1 MHGGAALGADYLHGV
16 IALVSGS
23 SLPPPTLRGRIIESD
38 VQPGVRY
45 QLDRH
50 VGEGGMGVAYLAW
63 REAPDGVQPVV
74 VKVVTPGAYGDQV
87 SPELVA
93 QKEAVALGRLNEC
106 VPTCPFVV
114 RFVDTGS
121 TKLFGSRSTP
131 WIAIEYVHGGV
142 EGTTLDDRLM
152 YSLHKTGF
160 AFDSGRTA
168 HALRCLAAG
177 LSAIH
182 GVGVI
187 HRDLT
192 PGNVL
197 CCGFGETEIFKI
209 SDFGLARPT
218 GLGRTFAGLGLG
230 TPGFAAPEQVVQG
243 ETALGFHTDVFAL
256 ASILFTMLTNEPL
269 FEGDSPLLVY
279 ELTRGRERRSIV
291 SSANLSPELRERP
304 EACRAIDAAI
314 ARATALEPALR
325 PATADEFAASVLPW
339 LADQLGPPRS
349 SRRLMSSMLSLAAPA
364 DLAGFDWKIRHRP
377 RDDMIIQSASWDTD
391 GHCFAFT
398 PRGPFFWS
406 GEAWLGAKSALRDLP
421 RGMGFTRRYEA
432 GGWLVGGSG
441 GTLAVCTTAGVRD
454 LVLYPDS
461 SLEFLDANGRFD
473 DLITAVGRRP
483 GQPPLL
489 LAMSSRRWIK
499 PFVLEGVQ
507 NVSGLL
513 RLDDARWVVCGRLL
527 DGHGFAAIYTP
538 LQWELTPLNVP
549 LTRAFLGG
557 SSNVER
563 ELALVVGSNG
573 VALHI
578 EREQCNFTVVQGAPD
593 LSAGAVDVLDREWV
607 ASLSTIWTRDSRS
620 GQAFMPAWQ
629 DATFQAPFVSLM
641 ADAGLLRAMSADGG
655 IVEGRRGL
663 TVERK
668 R

>member
-1 MHGGAALGADYLHGV
+1 MV
-16 IALVSGS
+16 
-23 SLPPPTLRGRIIESD
+23 
-38 VQPGVRY
+38 
-45 QLDRH
+45 
-50 VGEGGMGVAYLAW
+50 YLAW

-74 VKVVTPGAYGDQV
+74 VKVVTPGIYGDQV

-114 RFVDTGS
+114 RFVDTGA
-121 TKLFGSRSTP
+121 TLLFGKRPTP

-152 YSLHKTGF
+152 YSVHKTGF
-160 AFDSGRTA
+160 AFDSGRAA
-168 HALRCLAAG
+168 HALRCMAAG

-197 CCGFGETEIFKI
+197 CCGFGEAEIFKI

-243 ETALGFHTDVFAL
+243 DAALGLHTDVFAL
-256 ASILFTMLTNEPL
+256 ASILFTVLTNEPL
-269 FEGDSPLLVY
+269 FEGDSPLIVY
-279 ELTRGRERRSIV
+279 ELTRNPERRSIL
-291 SSANLSPELRERP
+291 SCANLSPELRERP

-314 ARATALEPALR
+314 ARATALEPSLR
-325 PATADEFAASVLPW
+325 PGTADEFAASVLPW
-339 LADQLGPPRS
+339 LTDHLGPPRS

-377 RDDMIIQSASWDTD
+377 REDMIIQSAAWDTD

-421 RGMGFTRRYEA
+421 RGMTFTRRYEA

-454 LVLYPDS
+454 LVLYPDN
-461 SLEFLDANGRFD
+461 SLELLDANGRFD

-483 GQPPLL
+483 GQPPML
-489 LAMSSRRWIK
+489 LAMSSRRWLK
-499 PFVLEGVQ
+499 PLVLDGVQ
-507 NVSGLL
+507 NVSALL
-513 RLDDARWVVCGRLL
+513 RLDDSRWVVCGRLL
-527 DGHGFAAIYTP
+527 DGHGFAAIYSP
-538 LQWELTPLNVP
+538 LQWELLPLNVP
-549 LTRAFLGG
+549 QTRAFVSG

-563 ELALVVGSNG
+563 EISLVVGSNG
-573 VALHI
+573 VALRI
-578 EREQCNFTVVQGAPD
+578 ERDQCAVSVIHGTPD
-593 LSAGAVDVLDREWV
+593 LSACAVDVLDREWV
-607 ASLSTIWTRDSRS
+607 ASLSTLWTRDSRS
-620 GQAFMPAWQ
+620 GQAFVPAWKD
-629 DATFQAPFVSLM
+629 DAFQAPFVSLM
-641 ADAGLLRAMSADGG
+641 ADAGLILAMSADGG
-655 IVEGRRGL
+655 IVEGRRSL
-663 TVERK
+663 ATASRK
-668 R
+668 

>member
-1 MHGGAALGADYLHGV
+1 M
-16 IALVSGS
+16 
-23 SLPPPTLRGRIIESD
+23 RGRVIESE

-45 QLDRH
+45 QLERH

-74 VKVVTPGAYGDQV
+74 VKVVTPSGSGEQV

-106 VPTCPFVV
+106 VPACPFVV

-121 TKLFGSRSTP
+121 TLLFGRRPTP

-160 AFDSGRTA
+160 AFDSARAA

-197 CCGFGETEIFKI
+197 CCGFGESEIFKI

-218 GLGRTFAGLGLG
+218 GLGRTFAGMGLG

-243 ETALGFHTDVFAL
+243 ETGLGFQTDVFAL
-256 ASILFTMLTNEPL
+256 ACVLFTMLTNEAL
-269 FEGDSPLLVY
+269 FEGDSPLMVY
-279 ELTRGRERRSIV
+279 EQTRGRERRSIT
-291 SSANLSPELRERP
+291 SSASLSPELRDRQD
-304 EACRAIDAAI
+304 ACRAIDAAI
-314 ARATALEPALR
+314 ARATALEPELR

-339 LADQLGPPRS
+339 LAEPNSGPRS

-364 DLAGFDWKIRHRP
+364 DLAGFDWTIRHRP
-377 RDDMIIQSASWDTD
+377 REDMIVQSAAWDTD

-406 GEAWLGAKSALRDLP
+406 GESWLGAKSALRDLP
-421 RGMGFTRRYEA
+421 RGMTFTRRYEA

-461 SLEFLDANGRFD
+461 SFEFLDANGRFD
-473 DLITAVGRRP
+473 DLIAVVARRP
-483 GQPPLL
+483 GQPLML
-489 LAMSSRRWIK
+489 VAMSARRWMK
-499 PFVLEGVQ
+499 PLVLEGAQ
-507 NVSGLL
+507 TVSGLL
-513 RLDDARWVVCGRLL
+513 RLDDSRWIVCGRLL
-527 DGHGFAAIYTP
+527 DGSGFAAIYAP
-538 LQWELTPLNVP
+538 MQWELTPLEVP
-549 LTRAFLGG
+549 QTRAYVSGA
-557 SSNVER
+557 SNAER
-563 ELALVVGSNG
+563 ELALVVGSSG
-573 VALHI
+573 IVLRV
-578 EREQCNFTVVQGAPD
+578 ERDACSASVVQGAPD

-607 ASLSTIWTRDSRS
+607 ASLSTLWTRDSRS
-620 GQAFMPAWQ
+620 GQAFVPAWK
-629 DATFQAPFVSLM
+629 DPAFQAPFISLI
-641 ADAGLLRAMSADGG
+641 ADAGLILAMSADGG
-655 IVEGRRGL
+655 IVEGRRGVVAKKGSTL
-663 TVERK
+663 
-668 R
+668 

>member
-1 MHGGAALGADYLHGV
+1 M
-16 IALVSGS
+16 
-23 SLPPPTLRGRIIESD
+23 IESE

-45 QLDRH
+45 QLERH
-50 VGEGGMGVAYLAW
+50 VGEGGMGMAYLAW

-74 VKVVTPGAYGDQV
+74 VKVVTPGSYGDQV

-106 VPTCPFVV
+106 VPACPFVV

-121 TKLFGSRSTP
+121 TMLFGRRPTP

-152 YSLHKTGF
+152 YSIHKTGF
-160 AFDSGRTA
+160 AFDARRAA
-168 HALRCLAAG
+168 HALRCLSAG

-209 SDFGLARPT
+209 SDFGLARPH
-218 GLGRTFAGLGLG
+218 GLGRTFAGMGLG
-230 TPGFAAPEQVVQG
+230 TPGFAAPEQIVQG
-243 ETALGFHTDVFAL
+243 ENALGFQTDVFAL
-256 ASILFTMLTNEPL
+256 AAILFTMLTNEAL

-279 ELTRGRERRSIV
+279 EMTRGRERRSIM
-291 SSANLSPELRERP
+291 SCSGLSPELRERAD
-304 EACRAIDAAI
+304 ACRAIDAAI
-314 ARATALEPALR
+314 ARATALEPELR
-325 PATADEFAASVLPW
+325 PASADEFAATVLPW
-339 LADQLGPPRS
+339 LTDQIGPPRS
-349 SRRLMSSMLSLAAPA
+349 SRRLMSSMLSLSAPA

-377 RDDMIIQSASWDTD
+377 REDMVVQSAAWDTD

-432 GGWLVGGSG
+432 GGWLVGGSN

-461 SLEFLDANGRFD
+461 AVEFLDANGRFD

-483 GQPPLL
+483 GQPPWLI
-489 LAMSSRRWIK
+489 AMSSRRWMK
-499 PFVLEGVQ
+499 PLVLEGVQ

-513 RLDDARWVVCGRLL
+513 RLDDSRWVVCGRLL
-527 DGHGFAAIYTP
+527 DGNGFAAIYAP
-538 LQWELTPLNVP
+538 MQWELTPLMVP
-549 LTRAFLGG
+549 QTRAFLGG

-563 ELALVVGSNG
+563 EFSLVVGSG
-573 VALHI
+573 GLVLRI
-578 EREQCNFTVVQGAPD
+578 EREQCTVSVVQGAPD
-593 LSAGAVDVLDREWV
+593 LSAGAVDLLDREWV
-607 ASLSTIWTRDSRS
+607 ASLSTLWTRDPRT
-620 GQAFMPAWQ
+620 GQDYMPAWK
-629 DATFQAPFVSLM
+629 DPGFQAPFVSLI
-641 ADAGLLRAMSADGG
+641 ADAGLILAMSADGG
-655 IVEGRRGL
+655 IVEGRRAIAAER
-663 TVERK
+663 VEVAHSR
-668 R
+668 RSR

>member
-1 MHGGAALGADYLHGV
+1 MSA
-16 IALVSGS
+16 S

-50 VGEGGMGVAYLAW
+50 VGEGGMGMVYLAW

-74 VKVVTPGAYGDQV
+74 VKVVTPGVYGDQV

-114 RFVDTGS
+114 RFVDTGA
-121 TKLFGSRSTP
+121 TQLFGKRSTP

-152 YSLHKTGF
+152 YSVHKTGF
-160 AFDSGRTA
+160 AFDSARAA
-168 HALRCLAAG
+168 HALRCMAAG

-243 ETALGFHTDVFAL
+243 EAALGFHTDVFAL
-256 ASILFTMLTNEPL
+256 ASILFTVLTNEPL
-269 FEGDSPLLVY
+269 FEGDSPLIVY
-279 ELTRGRERRSIV
+279 ELTRGRERRSI
-291 SSANLSPELRERP
+291 SSCANLSPELRERAD
-304 EACRAIDAAI
+304 ACRAIDAAI

-325 PATADEFAASVLPW
+325 PQTADEFAASVLPW
-339 LADQLGPPRS
+339 LSDQLGPPRS
-349 SRRLMSSMLSLAAPA
+349 SRRLMSSMLSLSAPA

-377 RDDMIIQSASWDTD
+377 REDMIIQSAAWDTD

-421 RGMGFTRRYEA
+421 RGMSFSRRYEA

-454 LVLYPDS
+454 LVLYPDNS
-461 SLEFLDANGRFD
+461 VELLDANGRFD

-483 GQPPLL
+483 GQPPML
-489 LAMSSRRWIK
+489 LAMSSRRWMK
-499 PFVLEGVQ
+499 PMVLDGVQ

-527 DGHGFAAIYTP
+527 DGHGFAAIYSP
-538 LQWELTPLNVP
+538 LQWEIVPLNVP
-549 LTRAFLGG
+549 QTRAFVSG

-573 VALHI
+573 VTLRI
-578 EREQCNFTVVQGAPD
+578 ERDQCAVAVVHGTPD
-593 LSAGAVDVLDREWV
+593 LSSSAVDVLDREWA
-607 ASLSTIWTRDSRS
+607 ASLSTLWTRDSRS
-620 GQAFMPAWQ
+620 GQTFVQAWK
-629 DATFQAPFVSLM
+629 DPTFQAPFVSLI
-641 ADAGLLRAMSADGG
+641 ADAGLILAMSADGG
-655 IVEGRRGL
+655 IVEGRRSMGSGSPP
-663 TVERK
+663 RHGHGS
-668 R
+668 RHHRG

>member
-1 MHGGAALGADYLHGV
+1 V
-16 IALVSGS
+16 
-23 SLPPPTLRGRIIESD
+23 IESE

-45 QLDRH
+45 QLERH
-50 VGEGGMGVAYLAW
+50 VGEGGMGMAYLAW

-74 VKVVTPGAYGDQV
+74 VKVVTPGAYSDQV

-106 VPTCPFVV
+106 VPACPFVV

-121 TKLFGSRSTP
+121 TLLFGRKPTP

-160 AFDSGRTA
+160 AFDSARTA

-209 SDFGLARPT
+209 SDFGLARPQ
-218 GLGRTFAGLGLG
+218 GLGRTFAGMGLG

-243 ETALGFHTDVFAL
+243 EASLGFQTDVFAL

-269 FEGDSPLLVY
+269 FEGDSPLIVY
-279 ELTRGRERRSIV
+279 EMTRGRERRSIL
-291 SSANLSPELRERP
+291 SSTNLSPELRERAD
-304 EACRAIDAAI
+304 ACRAIDAAI
-314 ARATALEPALR
+314 ARATALEPELR
-325 PATADEFAASVLPW
+325 PATADEFAATVLPW
-339 LADQLGPPRS
+339 LSDQIGPPRS

-364 DLAGFDWKIRHRP
+364 DLAGFDWVVRHRP
-377 RDDMIIQSASWDTD
+377 REDMIVQSAAWDID

-421 RGMGFTRRYEA
+421 RGMTFTRRYEA
-432 GGWLVGGSG
+432 GGWLVGGSN

-454 LVLYPDS
+454 VVLYPDS
-461 SLEFLDANGRFD
+461 GVEFLDANGRFD
-473 DLITAVGRRP
+473 DLLTAVGRKP
-483 GQPPLL
+483 GQPPWL
-489 LAMSSRRWIK
+489 LAMSSRRWMK
-499 PFVLEGVQ
+499 PLVLEGVQ

-513 RLDDARWVVCGRLL
+513 RLDDSRWVVCGRLL
-527 DGHGFAAIYTP
+527 DGSGFAAIYSP
-538 LQWELTPLNVP
+538 MQWELLPLTVP
-549 LTRAFLGG
+549 QTRAFVGG

-563 ELALVVGSNG
+563 EFSLVVGSSG
-573 VALHI
+573 QVLRI
-578 EREQCNFTVVQGAPD
+578 EREQCAVSVVQGAPD
-593 LSAGAVDVLDREWV
+593 LSAGAVDLLDREWV
-607 ASLSTIWTRDSRS
+607 ASLSTLWTRDSRT
-620 GQAFMPAWQ
+620 QQDFVPAWK
-629 DATFQAPFVSLM
+629 DVGFQAPFVSLI
-641 ADAGLLRAMSADGG
+641 ADAGLILAMSADGG
-655 IVEGRRGL
+655 IVEGRRAV
-663 TVERK
+663 TSERK
-668 R
+668 K

>member
-1 MHGGAALGADYLHGV
+1 
-16 IALVSGS
+16 VSGS
-23 SLPPPTLRGRIIESD
+23 SIPPPTLRGRIIESD

-45 QLDRH
+45 QLERH
-50 VGEGGMGVAYLAW
+50 VGEGGMGMAYLAW

-121 TKLFGSRSTP
+121 TMLFGRRPTP

-160 AFDSGRTA
+160 AFDARRTA

-243 ETALGFHTDVFAL
+243 ETATGFPTDVFAL
-256 ASILFTMLTNEPL
+256 GSILFTMLTNEPL
-269 FEGDSPLLVY
+269 FEGDSPLMVY
-279 ELTRGRERRSIV
+279 EQTRSKERRSIL
-291 SSANLSPELRERP
+291 SSPNLSPELREQVDD
-304 EACRAIDAAI
+304 CRAIDAAI
-314 ARATALEPALR
+314 ARATALDPMHR
-325 PATADEFAASVLPW
+325 QQTADELAAAVLPY
-339 LADQLGPPRS
+339 LGERAGPRS

-364 DLAGFDWKIRHRP
+364 DLAGFDWSIRHRP
-377 RDDMIIQSASWDTD
+377 RDDMIVQSAAWDTD

-421 RGMGFTRRYEA
+421 RGMVFTRRYEA

-454 LVLYPDS
+454 LVLHPDS
-461 SLEFLDANGRFD
+461 SIEFLEANGRFD
-473 DLITAVGRRP
+473 DLLTAVARRP
-483 GQPPLL
+483 GEPPMLI
-489 LAMSSRRWIK
+489 AMSARRWMK
-499 PFVLEGVQ
+499 PLVLAGVQ
-507 NVSGLL
+507 NVAGLL
-513 RLDDARWVVCGRLL
+513 RLDDSRWVVCGRLL
-527 DGHGFAAIYTP
+527 DGHGFVAVFAPMT
-538 LQWELTPLNVP
+538 WELSPLAVP
-549 LTRAFLGG
+549 QTRAFVGG

-563 ELALVVGSNG
+563 EVALVVGSG
-573 VALHI
+573 GLALHV
-578 EREQCNFTVVQGAPD
+578 ERDQCSVSVVQGAPD
-593 LSAGAVDVLDREWV
+593 LSAGGVDLLDREWA
-607 ASLSTIWTRDSRS
+607 ASLGTLWTRDSRS
-620 GQAFMPAWQ
+620 GQPFSLAWQ
-629 DATFQAPFVSLM
+629 DHAFQAPFVSLM
-641 ADAGLLRAMSADGG
+641 ADAGLILAMSADGG
-655 IVEGRRGL
+655 IVEGRRIV
-663 TVERK
+663 TPERK
-668 R
+668 K

>member
-1 MHGGAALGADYLHGV
+1 M
-16 IALVSGS
+16 STSS

-45 QLDRH
+45 QLERH
-50 VGEGGMGVAYLAW
+50 VGEGGMGMAYLAW

-121 TKLFGSRSTP
+121 TTIFGRKPTP

-152 YSLHKTGF
+152 YSVGKTGF
-160 AFDSGRTA
+160 AFDSGRAA

-197 CCGFGETEIFKI
+197 CCGFGEAEIFKI

-243 ETALGFHTDVFAL
+243 EKALGFATDVFAL
-256 ASILFTMLTNEPL
+256 ASILFTMLTNDPL
-269 FEGDSPLLVY
+269 FEGDSPLMVY
-279 ELTRGRERRSIV
+279 ELTRGRDRRSILA
-291 SSANLSPELRERP
+291 SANLSPELRDRP
-304 EACRAIDAAI
+304 DACRAIDAAI
-314 ARATALEPALR
+314 ARATALEPELR
-325 PATADEFAASVLPW
+325 PATADEFAATVLPW
-339 LADQLGPPRS
+339 LGDQIGPPRS
-349 SRRLMSSMLSLAAPA
+349 SRRLMKSMLSLAAPA
-364 DLAGFDWKIRHRP
+364 DVAGFDWKIRHRP
-377 RDDMIIQSASWDTD
+377 REDMIIQSAAWDTD

-421 RGMGFTRRYEA
+421 RGMTFTRRYEA

-489 LAMSSRRWIK
+489 LAMSSRRWMK
-499 PFVLEGVQ
+499 PLVLDGVQ

-527 DGHGFAAIYTP
+527 DGNGFAAIYSP
-538 LQWELTPLNVP
+538 MQWELQPLNVP
-549 LTRAFLGG
+549 KTRAFVGG
-557 SSNVER
+557 SSNLER

-573 VALHI
+573 VALRI
-578 EREQCNFTVVQGAPD
+578 EREECAVAVVQGAPD
-593 LSAGAVDVLDREWV
+593 LSASAVDVLDREWA
-607 ASLSTIWTRDSRS
+607 ASLSTLWTRDSRS
-620 GQAFMPAWQ
+620 GQAFAPAWK
-629 DATFQAPFVSLM
+629 DVAFQAPFINLI
-641 ADAGLLRAMSADGG
+641 ADAGLILAMSADGG
-655 IVEGRRGL
+655 IVEGHRSVA
-663 TVERK
+663 TNRK
-668 R
+668 H

>member
-1 MHGGAALGADYLHGV
+1 MHGGADAADYFPRV
-16 IALVSGS
+16 SALVSAS
-23 SLPPPTLRGRIIESD
+23 SLPPPTLRGRVIESD

-50 VGEGGMGVAYLAW
+50 VGEGGMGMAYLAW

-74 VKVVTPGAYGDQV
+74 VKVVTPGIYGDQV

-106 VPTCPFVV
+106 VPACPFVV

-121 TKLFGSRSTP
+121 TLLFGSRPTP

-160 AFDSGRTA
+160 AFDSARTA

-279 ELTRGRERRSIV
+279 ELTRSRERRSIV

-314 ARATALEPALR
+314 ARATALEPSLR

-377 RDDMIIQSASWDTD
+377 REDMIIQSASWDTD

-421 RGMGFTRRYEA
+421 RGMTFTRRYEA

-483 GQPPLL
+483 GQPPTL
-489 LAMSSRRWIK
+489 LAMSSRRWMK
-499 PFVLEGVQ
+499 PLVLEGVQ

-527 DGHGFAAIYTP
+527 NGHGFAAIYSP
-538 LQWELTPLNVP
+538 MQWELMPLNVP
-549 LTRAFLGG
+549 QTRAFVGG
-557 SSNVER
+557 SSSVER
-563 ELALVVGSNG
+563 ELSLVVGSDG

-578 EREQCNFTVVQGAPD
+578 ERDQCTATVVQGAPD

-607 ASLSTIWTRDSRS
+607 SSLSTIWTRDARS
-620 GQAFMPAWQ
+620 GQAYMPAWK
-629 DATFQAPFVSLM
+629 DDSFRAPFVSLM
-641 ADAGLLRAMSADGG
+641 ADAGLIRAMSADGG

>member
-1 MHGGAALGADYLHGV
+1 
-16 IALVSGS
+16 VSPS
-23 SLPPPTLRGRIIESD
+23 SLPPPTLRGRVIESD

-45 QLDRH
+45 QLERH
-50 VGEGGMGVAYLAW
+50 VGEGGMGMAYLAW

-106 VPTCPFVV
+106 VPACPFVV

-121 TKLFGSRSTP
+121 TLLFGRKPTP

-152 YSLHKTGF
+152 YSVGKTGF
-160 AFDSGRTA
+160 AFDAGRAA

-256 ASILFTMLTNEPL
+256 GAILFTMLTNEPL
-269 FEGDSPLLVY
+269 FEGDSPLMVY
-279 ELTRGRERRSIV
+279 ELTRGRERRSIL

-304 EACRAIDAAI
+304 DACRAIDAAI
-314 ARATALEPALR
+314 ARATSLEPELR
-325 PATADEFAASVLPW
+325 PASAEELAASVLPW
-339 LADQLGPPRS
+339 LGEQHGPRS

-364 DLAGFDWKIRHRP
+364 DLAGFDWSIRHRP
-377 RDDMIIQSASWDTD
+377 REDMIIQSAAWDTD

-421 RGMGFTRRYEA
+421 RGMTFTRRYEA

-483 GQPPLL
+483 GQPPMLL
-489 LAMSSRRWIK
+489 SMSSRRWMK
-499 PFVLEGVQ
+499 PLVLEGVQ

-513 RLDDARWVVCGRLL
+513 RLDDSRWVIYGRLL
-527 DGHGFAAIYTP
+527 DGGGFAAIYTP
-538 LQWELTPLNVP
+538 MQWELLPLNVP
-549 LTRAFLGG
+549 QTRAFMGG
-557 SSNVER
+557 ASHVER
-563 ELALVVGSNG
+563 ELALVVGSSG
-573 VALHI
+573 VVLRI
-578 EREQCNFTVVQGAPD
+578 EREQCSVSVVQGAPD
-593 LSAGAVDVLDREWV
+593 LSAGALDVLDREWA
-607 ASLSTIWTRDSRS
+607 ASLSTLWTRDSRS
-620 GQAFMPAWQ
+620 GQAFVPAWK
-629 DATFQAPFVSLM
+629 DASFQAPFVSLM
-641 ADAGLLRAMSADGG
+641 ADAGLILAMSADGG
-655 IVEGRRGL
+655 IVEGRRSVAA
-663 TVERK
+663 TSK
-668 R
+668 K

>member
-1 MHGGAALGADYLHGV
+1 
-16 IALVSGS
+16 VSTS

-50 VGEGGMGVAYLAW
+50 VGEGGMGMVYLAW

-74 VKVVTPGAYGDQV
+74 VKVVTPGVYGDQV

-114 RFVDTGS
+114 RFVDTGA
-121 TKLFGSRSTP
+121 TQLFGKRPTP

-152 YSLHKTGF
+152 YSVHKTGF
-160 AFDSGRTA
+160 AFDSARAA
-168 HALRCLAAG
+168 HALRCMAAG

-243 ETALGFHTDVFAL
+243 EAALGLHTDVFAL
-256 ASILFTMLTNEPL
+256 ASILFTVLTNEPL
-269 FEGDSPLLVY
+269 FEGDSPLIVY
-279 ELTRGRERRSIV
+279 ELTRGRERRSI
-291 SSANLSPELRERP
+291 SSCANLSPELRERP
-304 EACRAIDAAI
+304 DACRAIDAAI

-325 PATADEFAASVLPW
+325 PQTADEFAASVLPW
-339 LADQLGPPRS
+339 LSDQLGPPRS
-349 SRRLMSSMLSLAAPA
+349 SRRLMSSMLSLSAPA

-377 RDDMIIQSASWDTD
+377 REDMIIQSAAWDTD

-421 RGMGFTRRYEA
+421 RGMSFSRRYEA

-454 LVLYPDS
+454 LVLYPDNS
-461 SLEFLDANGRFD
+461 VEFLDANGRFD

-483 GQPPLL
+483 GQPPML
-489 LAMSSRRWIK
+489 LAMSSRRWMK
-499 PFVLEGVQ
+499 PMVLDGVQ

-513 RLDDARWVVCGRLL
+513 RLDDARWVVCGRLV
-527 DGHGFAAIYTP
+527 DGHGFAAIYSP
-538 LQWELTPLNVP
+538 MQWELLALNVP
-549 LTRAFLGG
+549 QTRAFVGG

-573 VALHI
+573 VTLRI
-578 EREQCNFTVVQGAPD
+578 ERDQCAVAVVHGTPD
-593 LSAGAVDVLDREWV
+593 LSSSAVDVLDREWA
-607 ASLSTIWTRDSRS
+607 ASLSTLWTRDSRS
-620 GQAFMPAWQ
+620 GQTFVQAWK
-629 DATFQAPFVSLM
+629 DPTFQAPFVSLI
-641 ADAGLLRAMSADGG
+641 ADAGLILAMSADGG
-655 IVEGRRGL
+655 IVEGRRSMGSGSPP
-663 TVERK
+663 RHGHGS
-668 R
+668 RHNRG

>member
-1 MHGGAALGADYLHGV
+1 MSA
-16 IALVSGS
+16 S

-50 VGEGGMGVAYLAW
+50 VGEGGMGMVYLAW

-74 VKVVTPGAYGDQV
+74 VKVVTPGVYGDQV

-114 RFVDTGS
+114 RFVDTGA
-121 TKLFGSRSTP
+121 TQLFGKRPTP

-152 YSLHKTGF
+152 YSVHKTGF
-160 AFDSGRTA
+160 AFDSGRAA
-168 HALRCLAAG
+168 HALRCMAAG

-243 ETALGFHTDVFAL
+243 DAALGFHTDVFAL
-256 ASILFTMLTNEPL
+256 ASILFTVLTNEPL
-269 FEGDSPLLVY
+269 FEGESPLIVY
-279 ELTRGRERRSIV
+279 ELTRSRERRQI
-291 SSANLSPELRERP
+291 SSCANLSPELRERP
-304 EACRAIDAAI
+304 DACRAIDAAI

-325 PATADEFAASVLPW
+325 PQTADEFAASVLPW
-339 LADQLGPPRS
+339 LGDQLGPPRS
-349 SRRLMSSMLSLAAPA
+349 SRRLMSSMLSLSAPA
-364 DLAGFDWKIRHRP
+364 DLSGFDWKIRHRP
-377 RDDMIIQSASWDTD
+377 REDMIIQSAAWDTD

-421 RGMGFTRRYEA
+421 RGMTFSRRYEA

-454 LVLYPDS
+454 LVLYPDNTV
-461 SLEFLDANGRFD
+461 EFLDANGRFD

-483 GQPPLL
+483 GLPPML
-489 LAMSSRRWIK
+489 LAMSSRRWMR
-499 PFVLEGVQ
+499 PLVLEGVQ
-507 NVSGLL
+507 NVSALL

-527 DGHGFAAIYTP
+527 DGHGFAAIYSP
-538 LQWELTPLNVP
+538 MQWELFPLEVP
-549 LTRAFLGG
+549 QTRAFVGG

-573 VALHI
+573 VALRI
-578 EREQCNFTVVQGAPD
+578 ERDQCAVAVVHGTPD
-593 LSAGAVDVLDREWV
+593 LSSCAVDVLDREWA
-607 ASLSTIWTRDSRS
+607 ASLSTLWTRDSRS
-620 GQAFMPAWQ
+620 GQNFALAWK
-629 DATFQAPFVSLM
+629 DLAFQAPFVSLI
-641 ADAGLLRAMSADGG
+641 ADAGLILAMSADGG
-655 IVEGRRGL
+655 IVEGRRSMGSGSPP
-663 TVERK
+663 RGAHSS
-668 R
+668 RGHR

>member
-1 MHGGAALGADYLHGV
+1 VTA
-16 IALVSGS
+16 S
-23 SLPPPTLRGRIIESD
+23 SLPPPTLRGVVIESD

-45 QLDRH
+45 QLERH
-50 VGEGGMGVAYLAW
+50 VGEGGMGTAYLAW

-106 VPTCPFVV
+106 VPACPFVV

-121 TKLFGSRSTP
+121 TLLFGRKPTP

-152 YSLHKTGF
+152 YSQHKTGF
-160 AFDSGRTA
+160 AFDSGRAA

-197 CCGFGETEIFKI
+197 CCGFGQTEIFKI

-243 ETALGFHTDVFAL
+243 EAALGFQTDVFAL
-256 ASILFTMLTNEPL
+256 ACILFTMLTNEPL

-279 ELTRGRERRSIV
+279 ELTRGKERRSIL
-291 SSANLSPELRERP
+291 STPNLSPELRARP
-304 EACRAIDAAI
+304 DACRAVDAAI
-314 ARATALEPALR
+314 ARATALDPEQR
-325 PATADEFAASVLPW
+325 PGTAEEFAAMVLPW
-339 LADQLGPPRS
+339 LGEQAAPRS
-349 SRRLMSSMLSLAAPA
+349 SRRLMSSMLSLAAPD
-364 DLAGFDWKIRHRP
+364 DLAGFDWSIRHRP
-377 RDDMIIQSASWDTD
+377 REDMIIQSAAWDTD

-421 RGMGFTRRYEA
+421 RGMNFTRRYEA

-461 SLEFLDANGRFD
+461 SVEVLDANGRFD

-483 GQPPLL
+483 GQPPML
-489 LAMSSRRWIK
+489 LAMSSRRWMK
-499 PFVLEGVQ
+499 PLVLEGVQ

-527 DGHGFAAIYTP
+527 DESGFAAIYSP
-538 LQWELTPLNVP
+538 MQWELQPLNVP
-549 LTRAFLGG
+549 RTRAFVGG
-557 SSNVER
+557 ASNLER
-563 ELALVVGSNG
+563 ELALIVGSNG
-573 VALHI
+573 IALHI
-578 EREQCNFTVVQGAPD
+578 ERDQCAVSVAQGTPD

-607 ASLSTIWTRDSRS
+607 ASLGALWTRDSRS
-620 GQAFMPAWQ
+620 GQAFVVAWKDPA
-629 DATFQAPFVSLM
+629 FQAPFVSLM
-641 ADAGLLRAMSADGG
+641 ADAGLILAMSADGG
-655 IVEGRRGL
+655 IVEGRRSV
-663 TVERK
+663 TNERSNK

>member
-1 MHGGAALGADYLHGV
+1 MHGGEHYAQGV
-16 IALVSGS
+16 IELVTAS

-50 VGEGGMGVAYLAW
+50 VGEGGMGMAYLAW

-121 TKLFGSRSTP
+121 TLLFGRRPTP

-160 AFDSGRTA
+160 AFDAGRAA
-168 HALRCLAAG
+168 HALRCLSSG

-243 ETALGFHTDVFAL
+243 DNAVGFHTDVFAL
-256 ASILFTMLTNEPL
+256 ASVVFTMLTNEPL
-269 FEGDSPLLVY
+269 FEGDSPLIVY
-279 ELTRGRERRSIV
+279 ELTRGRDRRSIL

-304 EACRAIDAAI
+304 DACRAIDAAI
-314 ARATALEPALR
+314 ARATALEPELR
-325 PATADEFAASVLPW
+325 PGSADEFAATVLPW
-339 LADQLGPPRS
+339 LVDQIGPPRS
-349 SRRLMSSMLSLAAPA
+349 SRRLMKSMLSLAAPP
-364 DLAGFDWKIRHRP
+364 DLAGFDWSVRHRP
-377 RDDMIIQSASWDTD
+377 RDDMIVQSAAWDTD

-421 RGMGFTRRYEA
+421 RGMTFTRRYEA

-454 LVLYPDS
+454 LVLYADS
-461 SLEFLDANGRFD
+461 SVEFLDANGRFD

-483 GQPPLL
+483 
-489 LAMSSRRWIK
+489 
-499 PFVLEGVQ
+499 
-507 NVSGLL
+507 
-513 RLDDARWVVCGRLL
+513 
-527 DGHGFAAIYTP
+527 
-538 LQWELTPLNVP
+538 
-549 LTRAFLGG
+549 
-557 SSNVER
+557 
-563 ELALVVGSNG
+563 
-573 VALHI
+573 
-578 EREQCNFTVVQGAPD
+578 
-593 LSAGAVDVLDREWV
+593 
-607 ASLSTIWTRDSRS
+607 
-620 GQAFMPAWQ
+620 
-629 DATFQAPFVSLM
+629 
-641 ADAGLLRAMSADGG
+641 
-655 IVEGRRGL
+655 
-663 TVERK
+663 
-668 R
+668 

>member
-1 MHGGAALGADYLHGV
+1 MTA
-16 IALVSGS
+16 S
-23 SLPPPTLRGRIIESD
+23 SLPPPTLRGKVIESE

-45 QLDRH
+45 QLERH
-50 VGEGGMGVAYLAW
+50 VGEGGMGMAYLAW
-63 REAPDGVQPVV
+63 RESPDGVQPVV

-106 VPTCPFVV
+106 VPACPFVV

-121 TKLFGSRSTP
+121 MTLYGRPTP

-142 EGTTLDDRLM
+142 EGTTLDDRLS
-152 YSLHKTGF
+152 YSVMKTGF
-160 AFDSGRTA
+160 AFDSQRAG

-197 CCGFGETEIFKI
+197 CCGFGESEIFKI

-243 ETALGFHTDVFAL
+243 ENALGFQTDVFAL

-269 FEGDSPLLVY
+269 FEGESPLLVY
-279 ELTRGRERRSIV
+279 ELTRAKERRSIM
-291 SSANLSPELRERP
+291 SSANLSTELRDRP
-304 EACRAIDAAI
+304 DACRAIDAAI
-314 ARATALEPALR
+314 LRATALEPELR
-325 PATADEFAASVLPW
+325 PATAEEFAASVLPW
-339 LADQLGPPRS
+339 LGEQVGPPRS
-349 SRRLMSSMLSLAAPA
+349 SRRLMSSMLSLTAPA
-364 DLAGFDWKIRHRP
+364 DLAGFDWSVRNRP
-377 RDDMIIQSASWDTD
+377 RDDMIVQSAAWDTD

-421 RGMGFTRRYEA
+421 RGMTFTRRYEA

-454 LVLYPDS
+454 LVLFPDA

-473 DLITAVGRRP
+473 DLIVAVGRRP
-483 GQPPLL
+483 GQAPLL
-489 LAMSSRRWIK
+489 LAMSSRRWMK
-499 PFVLEGVQ
+499 PLPLEGVQ
-507 NVSGLL
+507 NVSALL
-513 RLDDARWVVCGRLL
+513 RLDDSRWVVAGRLL
-527 DGHGFAAIYTP
+527 NGQGFTAIYSP
-538 LQWELTPLNVP
+538 MQWELQPLQVP
-549 LTRAFLGG
+549 QTRAFVGG

-563 ELALVVGSNG
+563 ELALIVGSDG
-573 VALHI
+573 VVLRV
-578 EREQCNFTVVQGAPD
+578 EREQGSVTVVPGSPD
-593 LSAGAVDVLDREWV
+593 LSAGALDVLDREWV
-607 ASLSTIWTRDSRS
+607 ASLSTLWTRDYRS
-620 GQAFMPAWQ
+620 GQPFVPAWQ
-629 DATFQAPFVSLM
+629 NATFQAPFVSLM
-641 ADAGLLRAMSADGG
+641 ADAGLILAMSADGG
-655 IVEGRRGL
+655 IVEGRRSVAL
-663 TVERK
+663 ERK
-668 R
+668 K

>member
-1 MHGGAALGADYLHGV
+1 M
-16 IALVSGS
+16 
-23 SLPPPTLRGRIIESD
+23 
-38 VQPGVRY
+38 
-45 QLDRH
+45 
-50 VGEGGMGVAYLAW
+50 GMAYLAW

-74 VKVVTPGAYGDQV
+74 VKVVTQGVYGDQV

-106 VPTCPFVV
+106 VPACPFVV
-114 RFVDTGS
+114 RFVDTGA
-121 TKLFGSRSTP
+121 TLLFGRKPTP

-160 AFDSGRTA
+160 AFDSARAA

-269 FEGDSPLLVY
+269 FEGESPLMVY
-279 ELTRGRERRSIV
+279 EQTRSRERRSIV
-291 SSANLSPELRERP
+291 SSANLSPELRERAD
-304 EACRAIDAAI
+304 ACRAIDAAI
-314 ARATALEPALR
+314 ARATALEPELR

-364 DLAGFDWKIRHRP
+364 DLAGFDWKVRHRP
-377 RDDMIIQSASWDTD
+377 REDMIIQSASWDTD

-421 RGMGFTRRYEA
+421 RGMTFTRRYEA

-461 SLEFLDANGRFD
+461 ALEFLDANGRFD

-483 GQPPLL
+483 GQPPML
-489 LAMSSRRWIK
+489 LAMSSRRWMK
-499 PFVLEGVQ
+499 PLVLEGVQ
-507 NVSGLL
+507 NVAGLL
-513 RLDDARWVVCGRLL
+513 RLDDSRWVVCGRLL
-527 DGHGFAAIYTP
+527 DGHGFAALYSP
-538 LQWELTPLNVP
+538 MQWELTPLNVP
-549 LTRAFLGG
+549 QTRAFVGG

-573 VALHI
+573 VALRI
-578 EREQCNFTVVQGAPD
+578 ERDQCSVSVVQGTPD
-593 LSAGAVDVLDREWV
+593 LSAGAVDLLDREWA
-607 ASLSTIWTRDSRS
+607 ASLSTLWTRDSRS
-620 GQAFMPAWQ
+620 GQTFMPAWK
-629 DATFQAPFVSLM
+629 DPAFQAPFVSLM
-641 ADAGLLRAMSADGG
+641 ADAGLIRAMSADGG
-655 IVEGRRGL
+655 IVEGRNAVAPIRPPQPS
-663 TVERK
+663 RDH
-668 R
+668 RR